1 MSASSQEVPGAK
13 AAASESDSERTADAG
28 VDDAEDVADAEVED
42 EDADAEDAADGEV
55 EDEEDEDADAE
66 DAAQDTDA
74 EDAAADEGDDAVEN
88 DDASAAAEGS
98 PSDGPLTEIEV
109 LAAERDAY
117 LEDLQRVSAEFTN
130 FRRQTLKRNTELIA
144 QAASRLVKALLP
156 VLDACEAAVSQGVE
170 GIDAVQAQLLG
181 VLSGEGLSVVG
192 AADEPFDPS
201 LHEAVLREA
210 ADDGGD
216 GTPVVAEVLR
226 TGYALNGRVLRPAMV
241 KVRG

>member
-1 MSASSQEVPGAK
+1 MTASSQEVPGAE
-13 AAASESDSERTADAG
+13 AAAAESEHEADADAG

-42 EDADAEDAADGEV
+42 EDADAEDAA
-55 EDEEDEDADAE
+55 
-66 DAAQDTDA
+66 QDTEAD
-74 EDAAADEGDDAVEN
+74 ADEGDDAAEDV
-88 DDASAAAEGS
+88 DAGAADEDP
-98 PSDGPLTEIEV
+98 PSDDPPTEVEV

-130 FRRQTLKRNTELIA
+130 FRRQTLKRNTELVA

-201 LHEAVLREA
+201 LHEAVMREA